1 MPSAVRLIAMFAL
14 FPLVAF
20 LHASDLAGARIPVAD
35 TQSPPQDSPQVRYVA
50 NAGMLVT
57 VDARQFLID
66 APIREGISPYP
77 ISAADERQRLESA
90 RPPYDNVDAILITH
104 WHADHFSPAAVA
116 AHLWHN
122 SRALLVS
129 SPQVVERV
137 RADAP
142 SLTSDR
148 LRAVLPVPGRSQELT
163 VRGVPVR
170 VLRIR
175 HNPSRNFPQQH
186 VGFLIGDAHPVLHVG
201 DADPKPDNFA
211 LLRGLPKVDIAF
223 LPFWYVM
230 NGSNRRFVTE
240 SIAPRR
246 IVAMHLPDEDASRLV
261 TDIRDAGMKIV
272 LPPAPGSPMALDK

>member
-1 MPSAVRLIAMFAL
+1 MFAL

-57 VDARQFLID
+57 VHARQFLID
-66 APIREGISPYP
+66 APIREGIAPYP

-129 SPQVVERV
+129 SPQVVERC
-137 RADAP
+137 
-142 SLTSDR
+142 
-148 LRAVLPVPGRSQELT
+148 VPT
-163 VRGVPVR
+163 
-170 VLRIR
+170 
-175 HNPSRNFPQQH
+175 
-186 VGFLIGDAHPVLHVG
+186 
-201 DADPKPDNFA
+201 
-211 LLRGLPKVDIAF
+211 
-223 LPFWYVM
+223 
-230 NGSNRRFVTE
+230 RR
-240 SIAPRR
+240 R
-246 IVAMHLPDEDASRLV
+246 
-261 TDIRDAGMKIV
+261 
-272 LPPAPGSPMALDK
+272 